1 MKKRFLTLS
10 ILATSLATTCIG
22 GVSAFAAQETGT
34 VNVEYST
41 QTIVDGT
48 DYAVAIPAKIVFKD
62 DIRTQEANLKLT
74 NPNGTDYTGS
84 AITVES
90 KVASKNGY
98 KLTLQDGSDPIAY
111 TLRYGST
118 TMQNNNSAQLIG
130 NLTKDNTKL
139 EGTANLPDSSQAAKS
154 GNHTDIL
161 TYTFAK
167 K

>member
-1 MKKRFLTLS
+1 MKKRFLTISL
-10 ILATSLATTCIG
+10 LATSLATTCIG
-22 GVSAFAAQETGT
+22 GVSAFAQETGT

-41 QTIVDGT
+41 QTLVNGT
-48 DYAVAIPAKIVFKD
+48 EYAVAIPAKIAFKN

-74 NPNGTDYTGS
+74 NPNGTEYTGS
-84 AITVES
+84 EVTVEG

-118 TMQNNNSAQLIG
+118 TMQSNNSAQVIG
-130 NLTKDNTKL
+130 NLTKNDPTL
-139 EGTANLPDSSQAAKS
+139 LGTANLPEASQAAKS
-154 GNHTDIL
+154 GNHTDVL
-161 TYTFAK
+161 TYTFTK